1 MARTRRIT
9 RTAATELIK
18 EQGYRFYTVTWKTR
32 AGVEK
37 TINCSSKKDC
47 VTRLGYIRA
56 KVAKGGYKSVDP
68 RTMSKL
74 VIGGHTYRVV

>member
-9 RTAATELIK
+9 RSEAVELIK
-18 EQGYRFYTVTWKTR
+18 EQGYRFYTVTWITR
-32 AGVEK
+32 AGNEM
-37 TINCSSKKDC
+37 TINCSSRKDC

-56 KVAKGGYKSVDP
+56 QIPRQGWKSVDP

-74 VIGGHTYRVV
+74 IIGGQTYRVV